1 MRTQGTQN
9 MTGKALA
16 ALALLCCAA
25 PLAAQAQA
33 YRCVGADG
41 KRYYGSTI
49 PQECYQRPVEELNR
63 QGLVVKRIDP
73 VAAEKDRRA
82 KQAADAR
89 KRQEEAAT
97 REASRRNQALLATY
111 TSEKDIED
119 ARARALAENGKATR
133 EVEERLEAVRKRQAG
148 YEKEAA
154 SYQDKGELPA
164 KLRDDMKNADDEL
177 KAQQQLLEA
186 KQREAS
192 GINARYDDDKKR
204 YAQITGKR

>member
-1 MRTQGTQN
+1 
-9 MTGKALA
+9 MTGKTLA
-16 ALALLCCAA
+16 ALALACAA
-25 PLAAQAQA
+25 PLAVQAQS

-49 PQECYQRPVEELNR
+49 PQECYRRPVEQLNA

-73 VAAEKDRRA
+73 VAAEKERQA
-82 KQAADAR
+82 KEAADAK
-89 KRQEEAAT
+89 KREDEAAT

-111 TSEKDIED
+111 TNEKDIDD

-133 EVEERLEAVRKRQAG
+133 DVEERIAAVRKRQAG
-148 YEKEAA
+148 YQKEAA
-154 SYQDKGELPA
+154 AYEGKGELPA
-164 KLRDDMKNADDEL
+164 KLRDDIRSAEDEL

-192 GINARYDDDKKR
+192 SINARYDDDKKR
-204 YAQITGKR
+204 YSQITGRR

>member
-1 MRTQGTQN
+1 

-16 ALALLCCAA
+16 ALVLVCAA
-25 PLAAQAQA
+25 PLAAQAQS

-49 PQECYQRPVEELNR
+49 PQECYRRPVEQLNA
-63 QGLVVKRIDP
+63 QGLVIKRIDP
-73 VAAEKDRRA
+73 VAAEKERQA
-82 KQAADAR
+82 KEAADAK
-89 KRQEEAAT
+89 KREAEAVT

-133 EVEERLEAVRKRQAG
+133 DVEERIASVRKRQAG

-154 SYQDKGELPA
+154 AYNDKAELPA
-164 KLRDDMKNADDEL
+164 KLRDDIKNAEDEL
-177 KAQQQLLEA
+177 KVQQQLLEA
-186 KQREAS
+186 KQREAGS
-192 GINARYDDDKKR
+192 INARYDDDKKR
-204 YAQITGKR
+204 YSQIAGKR